1 MISSYIFA
9 LRATLANI
17 PWLNRFAFSDADAIY
32 NAQIKNGMLD
42 AIRMADAKERAVLHF
57 SYGRWLRNRY
67 LLWHPK
73 NPYTSVPLAN
83 EPQEAQ
89 ASSPYHPD
97 NYSWS
102 IISRLIVAA
111 DASTTP
117 MGSPYY
123 KVQDGDSYHLL
134 IADDDSIETLNAL
147 EKVARDLG
155 EAKKWKELDS
165 LFEDVANL
173 HASPDKMKAV
183 MQGAAGF
190 EDHISYRNL
199 SRVARMTTIYGQ
211 NHD

>member
-1 MISSYIFA
+1 MSIRYAI
-9 LRATLANI
+9 RAALANI
-17 PWLNRFAFSDADAIY
+17 PVINRLVFSDADSIY
-32 NAQIKNGMLD
+32 KAQIRNGMLD

-57 SYGRWLRNRY
+57 SYGRWMRNRY

-73 NPYTSVPLAN
+73 NPYTSIPLFN
-83 EPQEAQ
+83 EPEEAQ
-89 ASSPYHPD
+89 ASSAYHPD

-111 DASTTP
+111 DAPSLP

-123 KVQDGDSYHLL
+123 KVQDGTSYNLL
-134 IADDDSIETLNAL
+134 MSDDSFETLNAL
-147 EKVARDLG
+147 EKVAREFG

-165 LFEDVANL
+165 LFEDAANL

-190 EDHISYRNL
+190 EDRISYRNL